1 MTRPDDPAPDES
13 AGRLAGVR
21 RVPHDEDE
29 RQSREDISYGET
41 IFNRSV
47 VPLPRFLTRR
57 RKKKKKVTSRNPD
70 A

>member
-1 MTRPDDPAPDES
+1 MKRPDDPAPDPS

-21 RVPHDEDE
+21 PVPHDDDE
-29 RQSREDISYGET
+29 RPSREDLPYGET

-47 VPLPRFLTRR
+47 VPLPRLLTGR
-57 RKKKKKVTSRNPD
+57 RKKKQVTSRNRD